1 MAEPLEALMQAID
14 SLQARRGLIG
24 DAAVDAALQPL
35 QQRLA
40 ELQGS
45 EQQLRQVSVLFIEG
59 DGGRARAAPAVLRLG
74 GRLLQ
79 SSGGI
84 QVCAFGTPKAREDDA
99 ERAVL
104 AALEALAAGAARAGI
119 ATGPVLLGG
128 GVDGAGSIRGAT
140 VNLAARM
147 QQTAPAAGLRLC
159 PDTLRAV
166 RGLFDIEEAAP
177 LAVKGFD
184 GAMTTGLVR
193 GRAREARAQ
202 PHRGVRGVAPPLI
215 GRATELQALQAAW
228 QARREGAAGATA
240 AWVVMGEAGVGKS
253 RLCTELR
260 AWTQAEGGARWLQA
274 HASEREMGR
283 PYGLLRQ
290 LFMRHLALPDGDS
303 ASEARARWLGAVAP
317 LLPEAADAAVLGHL
331 LGLDFGDHP
340 EVRPLL
346 TDGRQ
351 LRDRGF
357 FHATQALTALAR
369 GGGPMALFVDD
380 LQWADGGTLD
390 FAEQLLRDGRAGL
403 VMLLA
408 TARPT
413 LDERLPGWA
422 ARPGRRML
430 VLSPLA
436 SGDAGSLADALLAR
450 LPEAPA
456 ALHRRLVEG
465 AEGNPFFMEELLN
478 MLIDRGVIAV
488 GEDGWRLGQQAL
500 DARAMPR
507 TLAGVLQ
514 ARLDALDAEAAHA
527 ARMAAVVGP
536 VFWAEALAALG
547 IDGSEALARLAQ
559 REFVVVRHAAAA
571 TGRTEF
577 AFRHHLLHQVC
588 YERVL
593 KRDRVPA
600 HARIAQWLAQQPGE
614 PALELIAEHHER
626 GAQPA
631 QALDAWQQAAE
642 VARVRYANAQALA
655 HAERALALVPEEDL
669 ARCFALRMQRVLVL
683 SIIGNAPAIHAELQA
698 LEQLAETLDDN
709 GRRAEAAC
717 RRAAFLNETGEPA
730 EAVRVARQALA
741 WAGDS
746 RPDLAAQAGLA
757 LSAALGRLG
766 RSDEARAQAEAALVQ
781 ARRTG
786 GGPMEGPILNELG
799 SLADEAGEF
808 EAARGFYRQALQV
821 HRQRGVRSNEAGTLS
836 NLGYVDLNVGRYAA
850 AREVFLEARDLFARI
865 GQRTREGVVLI
876 NLALASLHG
885 GEPVRARSEAAEATR
900 RLQAAGVRWAEAAA
914 RRVQGQA
921 ALALGDTAA
930 AAAELQAAAQA
941 FGALGLAHLRHE
953 AQASLAQVALA
964 EGRVADALALA
975 GEVQEALQ
983 GGMSLNGTEEP
994 MRVLLACWQA
1004 LSAAG
1009 DPRAA
1014 GWLADAADQ
1023 LQTRAGRLLT
1033 PESRQA
1039 FLHGVPHHRAL
1050 WQAAEAAGFIS
1061 RR

>member
-1 MAEPLEALMQAID
+1 MAEPLEALLQAID
-14 SLQARRGLIG
+14 ALQARRGLIG

-59 DGGRARAAPAVLRLG
+59 DAGRARFTPAVLRQG
-74 GRLLQ
+74 GRALQ
-79 SSGGI
+79 SAGGI
-84 QVCAFGTPKAREDDA
+84 QVCAFGTPTAREDDA

-104 AALEALAAGAARAGI
+104 AALESLAAGAVRAGI

-166 RGLFDIEEAAP
+166 RGLFDIEEAPP
-177 LAVKGFD
+177 LAVKGYD
-184 GAMTTGLVR
+184 EAVTTGLVR
-193 GRAREARAQ
+193 GRARQARAQ
-202 PHRGVRGVAPPLI
+202 AHRGVRGVAPPLI
-215 GRATELQALQAAW
+215 GRTAELQALQAAW
-228 QARREGAAGATA
+228 QARRGGGTEAPA

-260 AWTQAEGGARWLQA
+260 AWTQADGSVQWLLA

-283 PYGLLRQ
+283 PYGVLRQ
-290 LFMRHLALPDGDS
+290 LFTRHLALPEGDS
-303 ASEARARWLGAVAP
+303 AAEARTRWLQVLTP

-331 LGLDFGDHP
+331 LGLDFSDHP

-346 TDGRQ
+346 TEGRQ

-357 FHATQALTALAR
+357 FHATQALAALSS
-369 GGGPMALFVDD
+369 GGTPIALFVDD

-390 FAEQLLRDGRAGL
+390 FAEQLLRDGRAGP

-422 ARPGRRML
+422 ARPGRR
-430 VLSPLA
+430 VLALPPLA
-436 SGDAGSLADALLAR
+436 SDDAGSLADALLAR

-456 ALHRRLVEG
+456 ALRQRLVDG

-488 GEDGWRLGQQAL
+488 GEGGWRLGQQAL

-514 ARLDALDAEAAHA
+514 ARLDALDAEAARA
-527 ARMAAVVGP
+527 VQLAAVVGP
-536 VFWAEALAALG
+536 VFWAEALEALG
-547 IDGSEALARLAQ
+547 VESGGVLARLAQ
-559 REFVVVRHAAAA
+559 RQFVVVRSTTPAAR
-571 TGRTEF
+571 RTEF

-600 HARIAQWLAQQPGE
+600 HARVAQWLAQQPGE
-614 PALELIAEHHER
+614 PPLDLIAEHHER

-642 VARVRYANAQALA
+642 VARVRYANTQALA
-655 HAERALALVPEEDL
+655 HTTRALALVAPADL
-669 ARCFALRMQRVLVL
+669 ARRFDLHTKRELVQ
-683 SIIGNAPAIHAELQA
+683 SIVGSAADIDAELQA
-698 LEQLAETLDDN
+698 LEDLAQALGDA
-709 GRRAEAAC
+709 RSRAQAAC
-717 RRAAFLNETGEPA
+717 RRAAFLNGTGEPA
-730 EAVRVARQALA
+730 RALQVAAQALA
-741 WAGDS
+741 WAGEEA
-746 RPDLAAQAGLA
+746 PTLAAQAGLA
-757 LSAALGRLG
+757 MSAALGRLG
-766 RSDEARAQAEAALVQ
+766 RMEEARQRAEAALGQ
-781 ARRTG
+781 ARRTEG
-786 GGPMEGPILNELG
+786 DPMEGALLNELG
-799 SLADEAGEF
+799 SLADIAGDY
-808 EAARGFYRQALQV
+808 EAARDFYRQALQA
-821 HRQRGVRSNEAGTLS
+821 HRQRGVRANEAGTLS
-836 NLGYVDLNVGRYAA
+836 NLGYVDLNVGSYAS
-850 AREVFLEARDLFARI
+850 AREFFVQARDAFSRI
-865 GQRTREGVVLI
+865 GQRTREGIVLI
-876 NLALASLHG
+876 NLALASLHCG
-885 GEPVRARSEAAEATR
+885 HASQALDEARQATA
-900 RLQAAGVRWAEAAA
+900 LLGAAGVRWAEAAA

-921 ALALGDTAA
+921 ALALGDAATAA
-930 AAAELQAAAQA
+930 AQLQAAREG
-941 FGALGLAHLRHE
+941 FLALGQAQMVLE
-953 AQASLAQVALA
+953 AEASLAQVALA
-964 EGRVADALALA
+964 TGDVAGAHALAL
-975 GEVQEALQ
+975 GVLRALE
-983 GGMSLNGTEEP
+983 GGLALDGAEEP
-994 MRVLLACWQA
+994 MRVHLACWQA
-1004 LSAAG
+1004 LAAAG
-1009 DPRAA
+1009 DAR
-1014 GWLADAADQ
+1014 ADAVLTQAVAQ
-1023 LQTRAGRLLT
+1023 LRQRAERLALPAARHT
-1033 PESRQA
+1033 

-1050 WQAAEAAGFIS
+1050 WEAAAARSG
-1061 RR
+1061 R